1 MIISFVNYELR
12 LSLVEISQD
21 MQKKLDIASNE
32 YFSTGPLKILGYYFD
47 PFAVEEKKSLIKKK
61 EQI

>member
-21 MQKKLDIASNE
+21 MQKKLDVASNE

-47 PFAVEEKKSLIKKK
+47 PFAVEEKKSLLKKK